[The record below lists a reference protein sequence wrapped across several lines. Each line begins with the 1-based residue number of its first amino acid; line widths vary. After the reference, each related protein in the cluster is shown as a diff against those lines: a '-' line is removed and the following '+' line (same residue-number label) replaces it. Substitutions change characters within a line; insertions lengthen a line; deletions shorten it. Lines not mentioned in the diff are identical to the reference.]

1 METNEKIKEER
12 ETKSSFIQKIKN
24 KWKKEADEVSPIV
37 RFLIIIFAILISTAI
52 STILI
57 AAFDVSLISFV
68 IFYVIFYNGFIWIW
82 KKCIKNK

>member
-82 KKCIKNK
+82 KKMHKK